1 MLRARER
8 EGKIVTALDALR
20 AIVAAVER
28 AGAKVDEDLAWSLL
42 AVIAEQQRRRFVMR
56 AWEGWRLAR

>member
-1 MLRARER
+1 MLRAREK

-28 AGAKVDEDLAWSLL
+28 AATKVDKDLAWSLL
-42 AVIAEQQRRRFVMR
+42 AVIAERQRRRFVMR
-56 AWEGWRLAR
+56 GGRVAFER